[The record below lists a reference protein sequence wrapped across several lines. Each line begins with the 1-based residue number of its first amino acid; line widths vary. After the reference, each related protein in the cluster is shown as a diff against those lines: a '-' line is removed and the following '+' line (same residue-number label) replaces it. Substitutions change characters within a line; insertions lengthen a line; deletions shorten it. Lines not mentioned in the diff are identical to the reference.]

1 MDNLFFFLWICKTW
15 PFISTTHT
23 HRHTRARAHTSKQ
36 QLLEAIVHFF
46 AKNNTK
52 KKCWSLLHCVN
63 ATEVPNNY
71 HHEFRLGLRDYMWEC
86 RNSELVPNCPSFR
99 IPQPSSLSIPK
110 PFLYQNKPLQNAD
123 IKLAAMALFPTYDSH
138 ASSLS
143 LSFCKSFSKLHRYNL
158 PPLSVIICNLM
169 YDYSSVCIRTL
180 IKAIYKSDGIQG
192 S

>member
-1 MDNLFFFLWICKTW
+1 MSMDNLFFFLWICKTW

-23 HRHTRARAHTSKQ
+23 HARAHTSKQ

-46 AKNNTK
+46 AKNNTQK
-52 KKCWSLLHCVN
+52 KKKKRGSLLHCVN

-123 IKLAAMALFPTYDSH
+123 IKLAAMALFPHMTRMQ
-138 ASSLS
+138 ALSLS
-143 LSFCKSFSKLHRYNL
+143 L
-158 PPLSVIICNLM
+158 
-169 YDYSSVCIRTL
+169 
-180 IKAIYKSDGIQG
+180 
-192 S
+192 